1 MMCYLFLGAN
11 MIKVNRLEEA
21 EKLYLGL
28 IKRNPENH
36 MYYHQLE
43 VAKGATTIEEKLE
56 IYAEMSEKYPKAQS
70 PQRLALEIAQVPI
83 FFFKNCSKFKFCF
96 LNLIHIFSVAKFK
109 FCVLNLIYIFFCT
122 GGCIQKHVRQIHAK
136 GIT

>member
-1 MMCYLFLGAN
+1 

-56 IYAEMSEKYPKAQS
+56 IYAEMSEKYPKAQA
-70 PQRLALEIAQVPI
+70 PQRLALEIAQVH
-83 FFFKNCSKFKFCF
+83 KKS
-96 LNLIHIFSVAKFK
+96 FSYFS
-109 FCVLNLIYIFFCT
+109 
-122 GGCIQKHVRQIHAK
+122 
-136 GIT
+136 

>member
-56 IYAEMSEKYPKAQS
+56 IYAEMSEKYPKAQA
-70 PQRLALEIAQVPI
+70 PQRLALEIAQVHKKS
-83 FFFKNCSKFKFCF
+83 FSNFSWMF
-96 LNLIHIFSVAKFK
+96 LNH
-109 FCVLNLIYIFFCT
+109 NDFF
-122 GGCIQKHVRQIHAK
+122 QFEF
-136 GIT
+136 

>member
-1 MMCYLFLGAN
+1 MATCLQRSMLNLLASYLDKFIKFGSKATQKRCANDYLFLGAN

-56 IYAEMSEKYPKAQS
+56 IYAEMSEKYPKAQA
-70 PQRLALEIAQVPI
+70 PQRLALEIAQVHKKVFLTFPA
-83 FFFKNCSKFKFCF
+83 CF
-96 LNLIHIFSVAKFK
+96 
-109 FCVLNLIYIFFCT
+109 
-122 GGCIQKHVRQIHAK
+122 
-136 GIT
+136 

>member
-56 IYAEMSEKYPKAQS
+56 IYAEMSEKYPKAQA
-70 PQRLALEIAQVPI
+70 PQRLALEIAQVP
-83 FFFKNCSKFKFCF
+83 KKS
-96 LNLIHIFSVAKFK
+96 FSNFS
-109 FCVLNLIYIFFCT
+109 YIFLSPSNFF
-122 GGCIQKHVRQIHAK
+122 QFEF
-136 GIT
+136 

>member
-1 MMCYLFLGAN
+1 MLNLLASYLDKFIKFGSKSTQKRCANDYLFLGAN

-56 IYAEMSEKYPKAQS
+56 IYAEMSEKYPKAQA
-70 PQRLALEIAQVPI
+70 PQRLALEIAQVH
-83 FFFKNCSKFKFCF
+83 KKVF
-96 LNLIHIFSVAKFK
+96 LTFPAYF
-109 FCVLNLIYIFFCT
+109 
-122 GGCIQKHVRQIHAK
+122 
-136 GIT
+136 

>member
-1 MMCYLFLGAN
+1 MCYLFLGAN

-83 FFFKNCSKFKFCF
+83 FFQKLFKIQILFFKF
-96 LNLIHIFSVAKFK
+96 NT
-109 FCVLNLIYIFFCT
+109 YFFC
-122 GGCIQKHVRQIHAK
+122 CKIQILCLKFNIYFLLHRGMYSKAC
-136 GIT
+136 

>member
-1 MMCYLFLGAN
+1 MCYFLLGAN

-36 MYYHQLE
+36 LYYHQLE

-70 PQRLALEIAQVPI
+70 PQRLALEIAQVPKNL
-83 FFFKNCSKFKFCF
+83 FLFLKNCS
-96 LNLIHIFSVAKFK
+96 KFK
-109 FCVLNLIYIFFCT
+109 FCVLNLIINIHIFF
-122 GGCIQKHVRQIHAK
+122 ILQNSNFVS
-136 GIT
+136 